1 MAGTDDPDNSNH
13 DEASPIK
20 ILPVHV
26 LILPSG
32 TRKERKRKTRNSF
45 HNSFHSFHKVETRD
59 DTWDRCFKL
68 SEKQEKYGE
77 SACRR
82 VGGFALN
89 LCIFTT
95 RLRQFF

>member
-1 MAGTDDPDNSNH
+1 VAGTDDPDNSNH

-32 TRKERKRKTRNSF
+32 TRKERKTRNSF
-45 HNSFHSFHKVETRD
+45 HNSLQLFSQSRD